1 MTTGHAVRYS
11 ACVKPHLLLLLLRV
25 GAAAYFGVP
34 LKVLPPIQPARL
46 LRQRCEGEWRRRK
59 RKMWGGGGFRLA
71 AAVYQ
76 RWEKVPYFVVFSF
89 RLVTWQSRSTFACRT
104 HLANDQRSLKAG

>member
-11 ACVKPHLLLLLLRV
+11 ACVTPHLLLLLRV

-71 AAVYQ
+71 AAGYQ
-76 RWEKVPYFVVFSF
+76 R
-89 RLVTWQSRSTFACRT
+89 
-104 HLANDQRSLKAG
+104 